1 MRRPSREEYP
11 EYYSQ
16 YVERPE
22 ECEVVASLVESG
34 ESTAAFFTELGEERS
49 QMRYAPDKWS
59 LKELLGHVM
68 DTERIFA
75 YRALA
80 LSRGDKTPLPGFE
93 QDPYIENAGFDER
106 DLSELLVE
114 YRAVRAATV
123 SLFASFTAEQAERT
137 GTISGFPFVAC
148 TIPWLLLGHELHH
161 MDVVRERYLAPN
173 A

>member
-1 MRRPSREEYP
+1 MRRPTREEYP
-11 EYYSQ
+11 EYYAK

-22 ECEVVASLVESG
+22 ECEVIASLAESG
-34 ESTAAFFTELGEERS
+34 LSTAAFFTELGEERS
-49 QMRYAPDKWS
+49 RMRYAPGKWS

-68 DTERIFA
+68 DTERIFS

-80 LSRGDKTPLPGFE
+80 LSRGDQTPLPGFD
-93 QDPYIENAGFDER
+93 QDPYIENAGFHER
-106 DLSELLVE
+106 ALSDLLDE
-114 YRAVRAATV
+114 YRAIRAATV
-123 SLFASFTAEQAERT
+123 SLFASFTPEQGERT
-137 GTISGFPFVAC
+137 GTISGFPFVTC